1 MQIQLIDSPTE
12 RTTAATDALIAV
24 LAAVAA
30 LSLYTSHTAGP
41 HPFKVGVWV
50 AAFALLTLASML
62 GALAHGFRMSART
75 YRLFWQPLNLAL
87 GLAIA
92 LFAVGVIYD
101 LWGQAAARA
110 ALPFL
115 LGVGVLFYAIT
126 VFKAGTFLVF
136 IAYEA
141 AAMLFALG
149 GYIYLGTVGSLPGA
163 WWMTAGVLVTM
174 IAAGIQ
180 AVGRARLTFVWQFDH
195 NGVFHLVQMPGIL
208 LLWAGLGQSLAA

>member
-1 MQIQLIDSPTE
+1 MKIQWIDSPTE

-24 LAAVAA
+24 LTAGAA
-30 LSLYTSHTAGP
+30 LSLYASYAQGP
-41 HPFKVGVWV
+41 HPFKVGVWT
-50 AAFALLTLASML
+50 AAFGLLAAASLL
-62 GALAHGFRMSART
+62 GALAHGFKMSAKT

-87 GLAIA
+87 GLVIA

-101 LWGQAAARA
+101 LWGQAAART

-115 LGVGVLFYAIT
+115 LGVGVVFYAIT

-141 AAMLFALG
+141 AAMLFALF
-149 GYIYLGTVGSLPGA
+149 GYGYLGLQGSLPGA
-163 WWMTAGVLVTM
+163 WLMTAGVLVTI

-180 AVGRARLTFVWQFDH
+180 AAGRARLTFVWQFDH

-208 LLWAGLGQSLAA
+208 LLWVGLAQALGG